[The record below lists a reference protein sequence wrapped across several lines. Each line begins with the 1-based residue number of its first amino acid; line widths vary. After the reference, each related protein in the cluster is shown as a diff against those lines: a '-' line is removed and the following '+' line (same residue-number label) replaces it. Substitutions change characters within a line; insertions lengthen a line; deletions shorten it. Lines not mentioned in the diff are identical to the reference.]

1 MSSEE
6 NRSPTANLNTSA
18 AAQRVL
24 PEAMSGA
31 FREARFQARGKDSPI
46 GFMTKIEP
54 KQKKGWESIDYIGI
68 LGLAGNHPAK

>member
-31 FREARFQARGKDSPI
+31 FREA
-46 GFMTKIEP
+46 TKIEP
-54 KQKKGWESIDYIGI
+54 KQKKV
-68 LGLAGNHPAK
+68 GNPLNT